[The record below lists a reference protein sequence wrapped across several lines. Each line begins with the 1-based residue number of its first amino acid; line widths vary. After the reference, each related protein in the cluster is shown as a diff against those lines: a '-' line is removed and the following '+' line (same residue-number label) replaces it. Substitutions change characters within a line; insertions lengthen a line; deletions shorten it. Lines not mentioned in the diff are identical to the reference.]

1 MSVLDTAEYRRLAL
15 LAAGVDPSQIP
26 AILDTATWRRLMIAA
41 LVAISE
47 GEGGGGAGYVN
58 GSVQFYADLPV
69 TVGTPPV
76 NTAYLVREDSGVWFI
91 NRKPAGI
98 YVRLFNNGTLAD
110 WDYAGEFPSVN
121 DSQYFRIYDTADPT
135 KELAFDVSGISSGT
149 TRTLDAPNRDGR
161 IAVSDYRLL
170 SANAN
175 AVTGDKVAADT
186 TSAAWTLTLPA
197 TPSNGD
203 TITVLDYAGTF
214 DTNNLTIARNGS
226 NIESLAENM
235 TCEVED
241 AAFTLVYVGSTIG
254 WKVVPFQGTAIPSV
268 RSDATGI
275 TGASDIDN
283 IVTISQANYNALGS
297 YDAATL
303 YLITDP

>member
-1 MSVLDTAEYRRLAL
+1 MSILDTAEYRRLAL

-47 GEGGGGAGYVN
+47 GGGGGGAGYVN

-235 TCEVED
+235 ICEVED
-241 AAFTLVYVGSTIG
+241 AAFTLVFVGSTVG

-268 RSDATGI
+268 RSDVTGI
-275 TGASDIDN
+275 TGASAIDN
-283 IVTISQANYNALGS
+283 IVTISQADYNALGS
-297 YDAATL
+297 YDAGTV
-303 YLITDP
+303 YIITDP